1 MNKLSLSLLLAG
13 LCLTTAGAE
22 EPEKPATKPG
32 GRTEIY
38 LDSSAVRGNKELPRM
53 MYILPWQESEA
64 AKPGDRPVNSLIS
77 EVLAPLDREVFLRK
91 NRYFEQLY
99 RGEAA
104 GPGGATAGDA
114 AQ

>member
-1 MNKLSLSLLLAG
+1 MKKLTLSLLVAG
-13 LCLTTAGAE
+13 LCLTAAHAE
-22 EPEKPATKPG
+22 EPEKPASTGG

-53 MYILPWQESEA
+53 MYILPWQEAGA
-64 AKPGDRPVNSLIS
+64 AEGGDRPVNSLVS

-104 GPGGATAGDA
+104 GSGGATAGSA